1 MLPRSETF
9 ICMRCQNLFRLTAFG
24 IDSVGTTEHLK
35 CKKQFV
41 LLYLEDTCNCI
52 LRLATVC
59 AMLKFFLSYQLYRC
73 LNSCLSHNVGT
84 VAIHMR
90 GPQPHPLSPSFSLF
104 SSASPASRSHRGR
117 LPSHFFMFEASV
129 NLLDPVPS
137 FSGNSASA
145 TMLGID
151 AWRGER
157 VFGHQHFATLW
168 LV

>member
-1 MLPRSETF
+1 MH
-9 ICMRCQNLFRLTAFG
+9 A
-24 IDSVGTTEHLK
+24 
-35 CKKQFV
+35 
-41 LLYLEDTCNCI
+41 

-90 GPQPHPLSPSFSLF
+90 GPQPHPLSPSFSF
-104 SSASPASRSHRGR
+104 VSSASPASRSHRGR

-129 NLLDPVPS
+129 NLLDPVLS

-151 AWRGER
+151 ARRGER
-157 VFGHQHFATLW
+157 VFGHRHFATLW
-168 LV
+168 LVLPCVLCPLGVMVGYCAISLDLVGGKL

>member
-1 MLPRSETF
+1 MVWSSTLRHMSDD
-9 ICMRCQNLFRLTAFG
+9 G
-24 IDSVGTTEHLK
+24 I
-35 CKKQFV
+35 
-41 LLYLEDTCNCI
+41 
-52 LRLATVC
+52 RLATVC
-59 AMLKFFLSYQLYRC
+59 AMLKKILSYQLYRC

-90 GPQPHPLSPSFSLF
+90 GPQPHPLSPSFSF
-104 SSASPASRSHRGR
+104 VSSASPASRSHRGR
-117 LPSHFFMFEASV
+117 LPSHFFFMFEASV

-151 AWRGER
+151 ARRGER
-157 VFGHQHFATLW
+157 VFGHRHFATLW